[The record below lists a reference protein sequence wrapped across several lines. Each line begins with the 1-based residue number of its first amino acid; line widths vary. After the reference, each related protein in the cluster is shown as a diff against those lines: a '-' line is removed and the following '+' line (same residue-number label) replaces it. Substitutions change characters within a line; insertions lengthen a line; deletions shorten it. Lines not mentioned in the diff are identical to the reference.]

1 MYFAS
6 KNTGVSQP
14 ASIKFHVVS
23 VFINQMRK
31 SVVNHLKYQQGVR
44 STTYYDSRNVALY
57 RKLMDLSK
65 KSNAKSSYHL
75 K

>member
-23 VFINQMRK
+23 VFVNQMRK

-57 RKLMDLSK
+57 RK
-65 KSNAKSSYHL
+65 
-75 K
+75 